1 MDNLVLKFLKANKKI
16 NILQSAIILLAVSLS
31 ISILILNN
39 TVSNRITDLFE
50 SISKGYA
57 VSVEKSEGFDSDFVD
72 EVRSIEGVS
81 AVYPSMSYSSNVE
94 IKNGI
99 RNFKMSGVYL
109 DELENGVV
117 SIIEGSTISDEMHDV
132 LISQKVAT
140 KENLS
145 VGDKF
150 DVVLNNKTYN
160 MVIAGIYQKDMFQ
173 MQAYYEAYVDIRL
186 LQQSGILDKEI
197 NSLNISLNNPEYI
210 EVQKIIDYLY
220 EKDNTLEFSS
230 VYAQKAAAESDYNS
244 FSMLLWAIFSI
255 LAMIIIYLVYNFTI
269 IKTNSNMTSITAL
282 RMLGARNKY
291 VESIMIKENLIVGLI
306 SSVIGAV
313 LALPVTFLFMWV
325 YSNGDMYDLMPYFEY
340 NLLFIFVGLIVGLV
354 VPYISTSASMRKLY
368 GYSLINALRKSDSYD
383 KKSESLKKS
392 VISFVCGLVIMAFDV
407 FISRKYVYVE
417 NEVTIYTLM
426 VISGL
431 ILVVSIFL
439 ITPFIKF
446 VLCSLLLKIVKDSKG
461 SSFFL
466 ALKYTK
472 EDSNNA
478 AKIVSFFTISVM
490 IASALMGM
498 FSSTEKSLDSYA
510 SAAYDHDYFIS
521 FDEPT
526 YEKCEEI
533 SKKIVDINAAST
545 ASWSAVYDYTYS
557 GKKIR
562 VFGVDLNDYDNYSRI
577 KINSD
582 KKMKFRD
589 LEKNECVVS
598 RQLLIENGI
607 GLNDSIE
614 VIADDNNLKF
624 KIVGFIDSFVNDG
637 RLIITDRNELL
648 DLIGDDFSVIMLVNK
663 ADGLTNEEFETAIK
677 ENITYA
683 NVEFTWIPEFKKSW
697 VDGIFNGTEIFYFL
711 FLVITLFV
719 IFAVIS
725 NYIASIRNRKRDISV
740 IFAIGANNKVISSG
754 FIVEIFIIML
764 LSIITGFL
772 GSICM
777 LQIFVNSFSAIF
789 NTDLKMYFPFSVAGG
804 VFILLAFIFIL
815 VDVIVIRNVL
825 KSDKGR
831 YLKERVF

>member
-1 MDNLVLKFLKANKKI
+1 MDDLVLKFLKANKKI
-16 NILQSAIILLAVSLS
+16 NILQAAIILLAVSLS

-39 TVSNRITDLFE
+39 TVSNRITDLFGT
-50 SISKGYA
+50 ISKGCA
-57 VSVEKSEGFDSDFVD
+57 VTVEKSDGFESDFVE

-81 AVYPSMSYSSNVE
+81 AVYPSLSYSANAE

-99 RNFKMSGVYL
+99 RNFKMAGVYA
-109 DELENGVV
+109 DELENGVIR
-117 SIIEGSTISDEMHDV
+117 IIEGSTISDVMHDV
-132 LISQKVAT
+132 LISQKVAS

-150 DVVLNNKTYN
+150 DVVFNNETYN
-160 MVIAGIYQKDMFQ
+160 MKIAGIYQKDMFQ
-173 MQAYYEAYVDIRL
+173 MQAYYEAYVDIRI
-186 LQQSGILDKEI
+186 LQQSGVIDKEI
-197 NSLNISLNNPEYI
+197 NKLNISLNDTEYI

-220 EKDNTLEFSS
+220 EKDNTLEFGS
-230 VYAQKAAAESDYNS
+230 VYAQKAAAERDYNS

-269 IKTNSNMTSITAL
+269 IKTNSNMTSITAM
-282 RMLGARNKY
+282 RMIGARNKF
-291 VESIMIKENLIVGLI
+291 VESVIIKENMIVGLI
-306 SSVIGAV
+306 SSVIGAIF
-313 LALPVTFLFMWV
+313 ALPVTFLFIWV
-325 YSNGDMYDLMPYFEY
+325 YSNGDMYDMMPYFEY
-340 NLLFIFVGLIVGLV
+340 NLLFIPVGLIVGLV
-354 VPYISTSASMRKLY
+354 VPYISTFVCMRKLY
-368 GYSLINALRKSDSYD
+368 NYSLINALRNSDSYN
-383 KKSESLKKS
+383 KKEENLKRS
-392 VISFVCGLVIMAFDV
+392 VISFVFGLVIMAFDI
-407 FISRKYVYVE
+407 FISRKFVYVE
-417 NEVTIYTLM
+417 SEVTIYALM

-439 ITPFIKF
+439 ITPLIKSL
-446 VLCSLLLKIVKDSKG
+446 LCTLLLKLMKDSKG
-461 SSFFL
+461 SSFFM

-478 AKIVSFFTISVM
+478 SKIVSFFTISVM

-498 FSSTEKSLDSYA
+498 FSSTEKSLDNYT
-510 SAAYDHDYFIS
+510 SAAYNHDYFIT

-526 YEKCEEI
+526 YENCEEI
-533 SKKIVDINAAST
+533 SRKIVDINAASS
-545 ASWSAVYDYTYS
+545 ASWTAVYNYS
-557 GKKIR
+557 YSEKTTR
-562 VFGVDLNDYDNYSRI
+562 VFGVDLNDYDNYSKV

-582 KKMKFRD
+582 KEIQFRD
-589 LEKNECVVS
+589 LEKDECVVS

-614 VIADDNNLKF
+614 VIADDKTLKL

-637 RLIITDRNELL
+637 RLIIADRNELL
-648 DLIGDDFSVIMLVNK
+648 SLVGDDFSVIMLVNM
-663 ADGLTNEEFETAIK
+663 ANGISNEEFETKIK

-683 NVEFTWIPEFKKSW
+683 NVEFTWVPAFKQNW

-711 FLVITLFV
+711 FFVITLFV

-740 IFAIGANNKVISSG
+740 IFALGANNKVIRSG
-754 FIVEIFIIML
+754 FIAEIFIIML

-772 GSICM
+772 GAICM

-789 NTDLKMYFPFSVAGG
+789 NTDLKMFFPFSVAFG

-815 VDVIVIRNVL
+815 VDVIVIRNVM

>member
-325 YSNGDMYDLMPYFEY
+325 YSNPQ
-340 NLLFIFVGLIVGLV
+340 
-354 VPYISTSASMRKLY
+354 
-368 GYSLINALRKSDSYD
+368 
-383 KKSESLKKS
+383 SE
-392 VISFVCGLVIMAFDV
+392 
-407 FISRKYVYVE
+407 R
-417 NEVTIYTLM
+417 
-426 VISGL
+426 
-431 ILVVSIFL
+431 
-439 ITPFIKF
+439 
-446 VLCSLLLKIVKDSKG
+446 
-461 SSFFL
+461 
-466 ALKYTK
+466 
-472 EDSNNA
+472 
-478 AKIVSFFTISVM
+478 
-490 IASALMGM
+490 
-498 FSSTEKSLDSYA
+498 
-510 SAAYDHDYFIS
+510 
-521 FDEPT
+521 
-526 YEKCEEI
+526 
-533 SKKIVDINAAST
+533 
-545 ASWSAVYDYTYS
+545 
-557 GKKIR
+557 R
-562 VFGVDLNDYDNYSRI
+562 
-577 KINSD
+577 
-582 KKMKFRD
+582 
-589 LEKNECVVS
+589 
-598 RQLLIENGI
+598 
-607 GLNDSIE
+607 
-614 VIADDNNLKF
+614 
-624 KIVGFIDSFVNDG
+624 
-637 RLIITDRNELL
+637 
-648 DLIGDDFSVIMLVNK
+648 
-663 ADGLTNEEFETAIK
+663 
-677 ENITYA
+677 
-683 NVEFTWIPEFKKSW
+683 
-697 VDGIFNGTEIFYFL
+697 
-711 FLVITLFV
+711 
-719 IFAVIS
+719 
-725 NYIASIRNRKRDISV
+725 
-740 IFAIGANNKVISSG
+740 
-754 FIVEIFIIML
+754 
-764 LSIITGFL
+764 
-772 GSICM
+772 
-777 LQIFVNSFSAIF
+777 
-789 NTDLKMYFPFSVAGG
+789 
-804 VFILLAFIFIL
+804 
-815 VDVIVIRNVL
+815 
-825 KSDKGR
+825 
-831 YLKERVF
+831 